1 MRGVY
6 YRAAALSQCYAVA
19 LWRRRR
25 GERSKRGWE
34 APGLCRNLLHMKLIK
49 SLTVFA
55 CAFALLAGSVRAADD
70 APKKDANLPAC
81 CAKAKKAG
89 KECTHKCC
97 QAAAKDGKTCEK
109 CGSKKTKKT
118 A

>member
-1 MRGVY
+1 MRDG
-6 YRAAALSQCYAVA
+6 AS
-19 LWRRRR
+19 
-25 GERSKRGWE
+25 E
-34 APGLCRNLLHMKLIK
+34 AGKHPAKCRKKQNMKLIK

-55 CAFALLAGSVRAADD
+55 CAFALLAGSVLAAND
-70 APKKDANLPAC
+70 APKKDADLPAC

-109 CGSKKTKKT
+109 CAAKGKNKKKD

>member
-1 MRGVY
+1 VPP
-6 YRAAALSQCYAVA
+6 LSPVDATVPRLSC
-19 LWRRRR
+19 R
-25 GERSKRGWE
+25 WE
-34 APGLCRNLLHMKLIK
+34 LRENEATAPTGGDHRKKTNMKLIK

-55 CAFALLAGSVRAADD
+55 CAFALLATVSVRADD
-70 APKKDANLPAC
+70 APKKASDLPAC

-109 CGSKKTKKT
+109 CAKKSAKKKSD

>member
-1 MRGVY
+1 MHSLAGGV
-6 YRAAALSQCYAVA
+6 AVA
-19 LWRRRR
+19 RW
-25 GERSKRGWE
+25 SKRGRE
-34 APGLCRNLLHMKLIK
+34 APGRVPEKLNMKLIK

-55 CAFALLAGSVRAADD
+55 CAFALLAGPVLAAND
-70 APKKDANLPAC
+70 APKKDSDLPAC

-97 QAAAKDGKTCEK
+97 QAAAKEGKTCEK
-109 CGSKKTKKT
+109 CASKTKKEKKKD

>member
-1 MRGVY
+1 MHSLAGGVV
-6 YRAAALSQCYAVA
+6 VA
-19 LWRRRR
+19 RW
-25 GERSKRGWE
+25 SKRGLKVP
-34 APGLCRNLLHMKLIK
+34 AKRRKKHNMKLIK

-55 CAFALLAGSVRAADD
+55 CAFALLAGPVLAAND
-70 APKKDANLPAC
+70 APKKDSELPAC

-97 QAAAKDGKTCEK
+97 AAAAKDGKTCEK
-109 CGSKKTKKT
+109 CAKKAAKKKD

>member
-1 MRGVY
+1 MHSLAGGVADA
-6 YRAAALSQCYAVA
+6 R
-19 LWRRRR
+19 W
-25 GERSKRGWE
+25 SKRGPE
-34 APGLCRNLLHMKLIK
+34 APGKAPEKLYMKLIK

-55 CAFALLAGSVRAADD
+55 CAFALLAGPVLAADD
-70 APKKDANLPAC
+70 APKKDSDLPAC

-97 QAAAKDGKTCEK
+97 AAAAKEGKTCEK
-109 CGSKKTKKT
+109 CAKKAAKKKD

>member
-1 MRGVY
+1 
-6 YRAAALSQCYAVA
+6 
-19 LWRRRR
+19 
-25 GERSKRGWE
+25 
-34 APGLCRNLLHMKLIK
+34 MKLIK

-55 CAFALLAGSVRAADD
+55 CAFALLAGPVLAAND
-70 APKKDANLPAC
+70 APKKNAELPAC
-81 CAKAKKAG
+81 CAKAKAKG

-109 CGSKKTKKT
+109 CAKKAAKKKDSN

>member
-1 MRGVY
+1 MESTGMSRM
-6 YRAAALSQCYAVA
+6 
-19 LWRRRR
+19 
-25 GERSKRGWE
+25 KK
-34 APGLCRNLLHMKLIK
+34 HMKLIK

-55 CAFALLAGSVRAADD
+55 CAFALLAGPVLAADD
-70 APKKDANLPAC
+70 APKKDSELPAC

-97 QAAAKDGKTCEK
+97 AAAAKEGKTCEK
-109 CGSKKTKKT
+109 CAKKKAAKPT